1 MTGSSVRRHAIEL
14 RKVHRSDQRGHLT
27 LKYRRDSSERSKRNQ
42 SVIRLEGG
50 ATSSSDSKP
59 AAEAEGEIQSN
70 GVGEPEKSHVEEPG
84 AEAQGGGAAS
94 EELGLELVCD
104 GEEELDDDEE
114 LYRELERIRRE
125 RAEKERERRN
135 SEIRLMMQSNP
146 LLLEEEGPRGGAE
159 SDGDEY
165 VLKRRW
171 TEDTVFRNQ
180 NTASQPKKRFIND
193 ILHSDQHR
201 EFMRKYIL

>member
-27 LKYRRDSSERSKRNQ
+27 LKYRRASSESRRNQ

-50 ATSSSDSKP
+50 AAGSGDSRP
-59 AAEAEGEIQSN
+59 AAEAEGEIQSS
-70 GVGEPEKSHVEEPG
+70 GVVGPEKSHVEGPG

-94 EELGLELVCD
+94 EELELELVCE

-135 SEIRLMMQSNP
+135 SEISL
-146 LLLEEEGPRGGAE
+146 
-159 SDGDEY
+159 
-165 VLKRRW
+165 
-171 TEDTVFRNQ
+171 TEMSMF
-180 NTASQPKKRFIND
+180 
-193 ILHSDQHR
+193 
-201 EFMRKYIL
+201 